1 MVAWLQETGEIYQ
14 GQFGTFTV
22 NRDDRLEVVLYRIG
36 LMIAAT
42 AFLTGTAIAT
52 WDLSEFTPLI
62 WLDGLFLLFCAA
74 LGGSLFTIHIYLK
87 PLHQLLKLLWAIGTV
102 SAIVIPLVTQ
112 RSLMDLL
119 YPTYALPMVGVGC
132 VFIALTGLFV
142 KEAFCFNH
150 LESKVLTAIVP
161 VLLIGHWTGWM
172 PESTQLGFLWGW
184 AITFSCF
191 ALRKAFQPIPPDIGD
206 KTVFAYLKQQQNLS
220 KT

>member
-22 NRDDRLEVVLYRIG
+22 TRDDRLEVVLYRLG

-42 AFLTGTAIAT
+42 AVLTGTAIAT
-52 WDLSEFTPLI
+52 WGHSETTPLF

-74 LGGSLFTIHIYLK
+74 LGGSLLTIHIYLK

-102 SAIVIPLVTQ
+102 SAIVIPLVEQ
-112 RSLMDLL
+112 RSLMAIL
-119 YPTYALPMVGVGC
+119 YPTYSLPMIGVGC

-142 KEAFCFNH
+142 KEAFCFNQ

-161 VLLIGHWTGWM
+161 VVLIGHWTGWM
-172 PESTQLGFLWGW
+172 PESTQLGFLWVW
-184 AITFSCF
+184 AITFSWF
-191 ALRKAFQPIPPDIGD
+191 ALRKAFQSIPPDIGD
-206 KTVFAYLKQQQNLS
+206 KTVFAYLKQQKDLGKS
-220 KT
+220 